1 MSTTIATTP
10 NRPAPIFLAECRYGR
25 LGNAFRETDRD
36 SNSRDEIVSLI
47 RSREIAV
54 IKVIEIDEVEGT
66 CRDVTEDLLR
76 EVEETLIEGIP
87 EDEPREWHVRK
98 HQVA

>member
-10 NRPAPIFLAECRYGR
+10 NRPSPLYFVEHQGRRARY
-25 LGNAFRETDRD
+25 FPETDRD
-36 SNSRDEIVSLI
+36 SNSRRAVIDLI
-47 RSREIAV
+47 RTLEV
-54 IKVIEIDEVEGT
+54 NPVKVLEVDEVEGT